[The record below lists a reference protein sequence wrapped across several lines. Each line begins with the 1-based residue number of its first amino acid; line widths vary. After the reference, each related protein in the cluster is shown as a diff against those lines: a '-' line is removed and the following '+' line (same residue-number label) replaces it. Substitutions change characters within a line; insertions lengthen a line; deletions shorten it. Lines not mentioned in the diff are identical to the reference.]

1 MRYCEKCGSEIP
13 DGQKFCSNCGTPLIN
28 ANPFEEIIEQTSAT
42 KDLSTK
48 ISSKNW
54 AVCLILL
61 VVPLLWVMIFSTISV
76 SLDSALFSNISVLGG
91 LFLGAHQFYVGKIKM
106 GIFFTLT
113 VGGFLVGAILF
124 LIELTVTKT
133 FKDVNGFTVV
143 RQK

>member
-13 DGQKFCSNCGTPLIN
+13 DGQKFCSNCGTPLVN
-28 ANPFEEIIEQTSAT
+28 ANPYEEILEQVPTSEN
-42 KDLSTK
+42 LSTK

-54 AVCLILL
+54 TICLVLL
-61 VVPLLWVMIFSTISV
+61 VVPLAWFL
-76 SLDSALFSNISVLGG
+76 LFSIVGNLVNNAFIANLGAFGG
-91 LFLGAHQFYVGKIKM
+91 LFLGVHQFYVGKIKM

-113 VGGFLVGAILF
+113 IGGFVVGAILF